1 MKIDKKL
8 LLIALIVVPFF
19 TSCEED
25 LLNMEHYKAI
35 IYMKSGDN
43 NIFNYPHQMNDSL
56 STGYITVGSGGSMPL
71 KEDVTVTVE
80 LYKEALDLYNFRQYG
95 DDTHKH
101 AKMLSSNRFIIP
113 SSKVIIRAGDPSA
126 TTFFPIEVDANGL
139 SPDTAYMI
147 PVRIKSAENYEVNP
161 EKDFVLYKI
170 DLANKYSSPASNMYK
185 LKGTKQTEG
194 GIKSNITT
202 NKMIVPISKNTVRLF
217 PENLA
222 GSTNLKTI
230 EDRAILLVINEDNS
244 VRIKPYKNIEI
255 EQLEKSEYD
264 PKEKVFIINYRYRL
278 PGEIKWTTIM
288 EMLSRIE

>member
-95 DDTHKH
+95 NDTNKH
-101 AKMLSSNRFIIP
+101 AKMLSSSRFVIP
-113 SSKVIIRAGDPSA
+113 SSKIIIRAGDASA

-139 SPDTAYMI
+139 SPDTIYMI
-147 PVRIKSAENYEVNP
+147 PVRIKSTENYEVNP

-244 VRIKPYKNIEI
+244 VRIKPDKNIEI